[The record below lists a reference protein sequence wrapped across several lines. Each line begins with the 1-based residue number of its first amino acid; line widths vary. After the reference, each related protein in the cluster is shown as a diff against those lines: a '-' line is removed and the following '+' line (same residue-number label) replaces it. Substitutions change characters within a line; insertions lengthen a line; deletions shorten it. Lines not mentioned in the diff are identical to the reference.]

1 MSAGLPGLGL
11 GGLFFIFSALAAP
24 FPELWRTARGR
35 SSTAAWRGIL
45 RQLAQAL
52 TMIVAVDLVLRLAG
66 TGLRLDLIGITTGI
80 LVAVL
85 CAAKA
90 AELRLRNRARR
101 ERRRRRS
108 RLRAPAGNPI
118 ELLQER

>member
-1 MSAGLPGLGL
+1 MSAGLPGVGL

-35 SSTAAWRGIL
+35 SSAAAWRAIL

-52 TMIVAVDLVLRLAG
+52 TMIVAVDLMLRLAG
-66 TGLRLDLIGITTGI
+66 AGLRLDLIGITTGI
-80 LVAVL
+80 LVAVICL
-85 CAAKA
+85 AKA
-90 AELRLRNRARR
+90 AELALRARP
-101 ERRRRRS
+101 RRA
-108 RLRAPAGNPI
+108 LRAGRGVLV